1 MSDGD
6 PSLEEDIPKP
16 LLERVEDNVFT
27 PKIATPIYAGSVRLH
42 HKRSDAAETESFLTD
57 AQRNELAFQQLFQD
71 GVGDF
76 NKTETEPPQKTA
88 DLRAMSVLSTYPDNM
103 SQDMNT
109 DRDNGSEAS
118 TRAAE
123 DCACGEPAALPDFA
137 STGNGKPPANHC
149 SFDTSA
155 ECFWTPSIRS
165 RIVQFI
171 LDRKK
176 FSNAPHDEF
185 AFGIARLISNG
196 IYSAAYPLHDLNP
209 VTGVPEPMVP
219 FWRMRLPATL
229 MSFSVVA
236 LLVLTALAAV
246 LGVIYQFLA
255 EWLTEKEL
263 LRTQTEFD
271 DSLTLKIY
279 LLQFVNYYASI
290 FYIAFFKGKFIG
302 RPGAYIRFFGQR
314 QEEMRLDAK
323 KFLSCY
329 RRPVPQRVNDI
340 GVWYRILDSI
350 GKLSVITNGFIIAFT
365 SEFIPRLVY
374 QFSHDGSLDGYVNHT
389 LANFPGYWHY
399 DGADYERSNMYWH
412 NMGARLAFVVVF
424 ENVVALVMIIVKWAI
439 PDMSGELRDRI
450 RREAYVINSFILEET
465 RARSAREPAAAP
477 PPAAECAA
485 RPQDGGESA
494 DSNWNHLLSSSLS
507 GSDFDLAAH
516 GDQHDLRDI
525 TRHAVRAEAPP
536 APRPA
541 HLSCI
546 GMFEKILKLFIKFYF
561 VYRTYQLYGNIFTA
575 QVLLIL
581 NYETKKTVTN
591 ELSSSS
597 NYAHTLADEHCNHS
611 IRTRRDGSGD
621 GIECEKVT
629 DEGRQNKDCHIRKG
643 SGYENHYSRANGS
656 CNSCN
661 TCADVESGSV
671 AGAAAAGDGASDVE
685 LGHGEAGA
693 GAAGLPDDLPAPQS
707 ERLPGDGASCSAADY
722 NHVKE
727 HVGQEEASSDNCRR
741 DSVDPF
747 GADNESVKAEGVLR
761 PVRYYKGIYWPS
773 ITNSFTI
780 SLSTIYLATSGGT
793 SEPNGT
799 NTATPAAAGNHPAW
813 TAAFSLLNV
822 SVCLLGWWRCFAN
835 NYLHWA
841 AATTWILL
849 IAQGLS
855 GMGIGFQSAEHQVW
869 YMLFIVFVPY
879 AMLPLSVGWSIV
891 GMGSACNA
899 RILAANALLYL
910 AVNFAGLYAK
920 CLTDWGQRKAFAE
933 THRSMLTRQRT
944 KQEND
949 RQWKL
954 FQSVIPDFLAREIY
968 DHVCKVKGEFQEQ
981 QFHNLYIQRH
991 QNVSILY
998 ADIKGFTELSSKC
1011 SAEELVKLLNA
1022 LFARFDRLASVDLDM
1037 RIGIHSGTVLCGV
1050 LGLLKW
1056 QFDLWSHDYYSMS
1069 EAAEARRHALATG
1082 DPEQA
1087 PDGEDVPPLTD
1098 EEDVINNS
1106 IEVSSNRRMRQ
1117 EHMRTWSLRFRR
1129 GSFERS
1135 FGQLDEL
1142 TFKSNVMCCF
1152 VLWLFIAAV
1161 QTVMHFK

>member
-149 SFDTSA
+149 SILMGGILSNRSLTFNDGVRTVDFVLVWEAAKDDANKPEAHTQRRSCPIVGFEGLQRHIKTKNADEAIKDLAEGTNSFVDKMEAGWDRIMSKIRLDPAKFPERKHRLTAIYSKDKEYLFDTSA

-196 IYSAAYPLHDLNP
+196 IYSAAYPLHDGDIKTPGSMRHLLYTEWAAVSKCLKYQPLDYVKDYFGVKIVVGLICFIYSVATVFSNSPSEQVCSYNSTIKMCPQCDYICDYWYLNTTCVQARLNP

-314 QEEMRLDAK
+314 QEELAIIMVGKQFINTVVEMLMPYLLKWWYIIRTIGRKNHIKSPLQWVKDFKLMRLDAK

-591 ELSSSS
+591 ELS
-597 NYAHTLADEHCNHS
+597 
-611 IRTRRDGSGD
+611 RTRRDGSGD

-747 GADNESVKAEGVLR
+747 GADNES
-761 PVRYYKGIYWPS
+761 
-773 ITNSFTI
+773 
-780 SLSTIYLATSGGT
+780 
-793 SEPNGT
+793 
-799 NTATPAAAGNHPAW
+799 
-813 TAAFSLLNV
+813 
-822 SVCLLGWWRCFAN
+822 
-835 NYLHWA
+835 
-841 AATTWILL
+841 
-849 IAQGLS
+849 GLS

-954 FQSVIPDFLAREIY
+954 FQS
-968 DHVCKVKGEFQEQ
+968 
-981 QFHNLYIQRH
+981 
-991 QNVSILY
+991 
-998 ADIKGFTELSSKC
+998 ELSSKC

-1022 LFARFDRLASVDLDM
+1022 LFARFDRLASENHCL
-1037 RIGIHSGTVLCGV
+1037 RIKLLGDCYFCVSGL
-1050 LGLLKW
+1050 
-1056 QFDLWSHDYYSMS
+1056 
-1069 EAAEARRHALATG
+1069 
-1082 DPEQA
+1082 
-1087 PDGEDVPPLTD
+1087 PDG
-1098 EEDVINNS
+1098 
-1106 IEVSSNRRMRQ
+1106 R
-1117 EHMRTWSLRFRR
+1117 
-1129 GSFERS
+1129 
-1135 FGQLDEL
+1135 
-1142 TFKSNVMCCF
+1142 
-1152 VLWLFIAAV
+1152 A
-1161 QTVMHFK
+1161 

>member
-149 SFDTSA
+149 SILMGGILSNRSLTFNDGVRTVDFVLVWEAAKDDANKPEAHTQRRIFEENLEKEGLQLEREAPENLHGLHFIKVHAPLSVLKDYSDILKLRMPMKFSAIKDLAEGTNSFVDKMEAGWDRIMSKIRLDPAKFPERKHRLTAIYSKDKEYLFDTSA

-196 IYSAAYPLHDLNP
+196 IYSAAYPLHDGDIKTPGSMRHLLYTEWAAVSKCLKYQPLDYVKDYFGVKIGLYFAWLGFYTNMLIPASVVGLICFIYSVATVFSNSPSEQVCSYNSTIKMCPQCDYICDYWYLNTTCVQARVTYLFDNPTTVFFAIFMSFWAACFLELWKRYSAEMTHRWDLTGFDMNEEHPRPQYLARLVHVKRTKLNP

-246 LGVIYQFLA
+246 LGVVLYRMSLLGASILRRQDNALLSYSPIMFTTATAACINLLLICVFNYIYQFLA

-314 QEEMRLDAK
+314 QEECAPGGCLLELSIQLAIIMVGKQFINTVVEMLMPYLLKWWYIIRTIGRKNHIKSPLQWVKDFKLVDFGNMGLFPEYLEMVLQYGFVTIFVAAFPLAPLFALINNVLEMRLDAK

-389 LANFPGYWHY
+389 LAKFDINVLQHPPNIQYNETSCSFPGYWHY

-541 HLSCI
+541 H
-546 GMFEKILKLFIKFYF
+546 
-561 VYRTYQLYGNIFTA
+561 V
-575 QVLLIL
+575 
-581 NYETKKTVTN
+581 
-591 ELSSSS
+591 
-597 NYAHTLADEHCNHS
+597 
-611 IRTRRDGSGD
+611 
-621 GIECEKVT
+621 
-629 DEGRQNKDCHIRKG
+629 
-643 SGYENHYSRANGS
+643 
-656 CNSCN
+656 
-661 TCADVESGSV
+661 
-671 AGAAAAGDGASDVE
+671 
-685 LGHGEAGA
+685 
-693 GAAGLPDDLPAPQS
+693 
-707 ERLPGDGASCSAADY
+707 
-722 NHVKE
+722 
-727 HVGQEEASSDNCRR
+727 
-741 DSVDPF
+741 
-747 GADNESVKAEGVLR
+747 
-761 PVRYYKGIYWPS
+761 
-773 ITNSFTI
+773 
-780 SLSTIYLATSGGT
+780 
-793 SEPNGT
+793 
-799 NTATPAAAGNHPAW
+799 
-813 TAAFSLLNV
+813 
-822 SVCLLGWWRCFAN
+822 
-835 NYLHWA
+835 
-841 AATTWILL
+841 
-849 IAQGLS
+849 
-855 GMGIGFQSAEHQVW
+855 
-869 YMLFIVFVPY
+869 
-879 AMLPLSVGWSIV
+879 
-891 GMGSACNA
+891 
-899 RILAANALLYL
+899 
-910 AVNFAGLYAK
+910 
-920 CLTDWGQRKAFAE
+920 
-933 THRSMLTRQRT
+933 
-944 KQEND
+944 
-949 RQWKL
+949 
-954 FQSVIPDFLAREIY
+954 
-968 DHVCKVKGEFQEQ
+968 
-981 QFHNLYIQRH
+981 
-991 QNVSILY
+991 
-998 ADIKGFTELSSKC
+998 
-1011 SAEELVKLLNA
+1011 
-1022 LFARFDRLASVDLDM
+1022 
-1037 RIGIHSGTVLCGV
+1037 
-1050 LGLLKW
+1050 
-1056 QFDLWSHDYYSMS
+1056 
-1069 EAAEARRHALATG
+1069 
-1082 DPEQA
+1082 
-1087 PDGEDVPPLTD
+1087 
-1098 EEDVINNS
+1098 
-1106 IEVSSNRRMRQ
+1106 
-1117 EHMRTWSLRFRR
+1117 
-1129 GSFERS
+1129 
-1135 FGQLDEL
+1135 
-1142 TFKSNVMCCF
+1142 
-1152 VLWLFIAAV
+1152 
-1161 QTVMHFK
+1161 